1 MKRRLLIVLVAL
13 PAFLVAGAWTKLEV
27 SPAHT
32 AAGHSTLA
40 VLLSY
45 VSTLFLKAFN
55 LASQIPEQA
64 YFLGLGACFIV
75 LALVLQRK
83 SAKPRE
89 Q

>member
-1 MKRRLLIVLVAL
+1 MKRRLLIVLIAL

-27 SPAHT
+27 SPAHA

-45 VSTLFLKAFN
+45 VSTLFLKGID
-55 LASQIPEQA
+55 LASQITEEA

-75 LALVLQRK
+75 LALVLHRK
-83 SAKPRE
+83 STKPRE

>member
-1 MKRRLLIVLVAL
+1 MKRRLLIVLIAL

-27 SPAHT
+27 SPAHS

-64 YFLGLGACFIV
+64 YFFGLGACFIV

-83 SAKPRE
+83 STKPRE

>member
-55 LASQIPEQA
+55 LAPQIAEQA

>member
-27 SPAHT
+27 SPAH
-32 AAGHSTLA
+32 AAPGQSTLA

>member
-83 SAKPRE
+83 TAKPRE